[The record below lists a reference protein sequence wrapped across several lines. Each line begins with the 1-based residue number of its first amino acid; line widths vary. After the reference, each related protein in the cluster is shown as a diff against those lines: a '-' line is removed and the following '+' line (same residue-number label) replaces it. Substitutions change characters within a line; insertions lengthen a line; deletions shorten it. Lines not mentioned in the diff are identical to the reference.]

1 MESNEIVQR
10 LRSFNKRLGTLA
22 DQVHELREQA
32 QHTLDRM
39 YLLREDIEQLE
50 RLLRANAE
58 RELTN
63 SSLPRMER

>member
-1 MESNEIVQR
+1 
-10 LRSFNKRLGTLA
+10 
-22 DQVHELREQA
+22 
-32 QHTLDRM
+32 M

-63 SSLPRMER
+63 TALPRTEC